1 MTTSKTERETTAKNG
16 YIERFIN
23 NRFNSIAVDTYILF
37 DLEGNYID
45 RSIDYNYLHKKL
57 IF

>member
-1 MTTSKTERETTAKNG
+1 MTTSTTKRETTAKNG
-16 YIERFIN
+16 YIERF
-23 NRFNSIAVDTYILF
+23 RFNSIAVDMYILF
-37 DLEGNYID
+37 DLEGNYLD